1 MNQFHSNLSR
11 MYVRD
16 ISSHYRP
23 SGISGATW
31 KDFPEK
37 TKNVVTKA
45 LMEFGNEMTSQE
57 VSNFI
62 YG

>member
-1 MNQFHSNLSR
+1 MQPLTL
-11 MYVRD
+11 YVPN
-16 ISSHYRP
+16 IHYIPSFPP

-37 TKNVVTKA
+37 TKSVVTRA
-45 LMEFGNEMTSQE
+45 LVEFGSEMTSQE